1 MKLAEHF
8 FLKHTLKL
16 NSHLLNSMSFALSLD
31 LGLSN
36 LAFLHFGFP
45 NLRFM
50 CTSINER
57 FYYMLLNV
65 LVNKHLSCD

>member
-16 NSHLLNSMSFALSLD
+16 NSHLLTMSFALSLD
-31 LGLSN
+31 LDLSN
-36 LAFLHFGFP
+36 LAFLHFGFL

-57 FYYMLLNV
+57 FYYMLLNE